1 MQENKPPAEKDRF
14 TTTLDGDLLQKIKI
28 LAIYEKCSTN
38 VLIEEAIQDLLLK
51 YETRK
56 ALEEKERRE
65 TQKDLFD
72 TE

>member
-1 MQENKPPAEKDRF
+1 MEENKPPADRDRF
-14 TTTLDGDLLQKIKI
+14 TTTLEVDLLQKVKI

-38 VLIEEAIQDLLLK
+38 VLLEEAIQDLLLK

-56 ALEEKERRE
+56 AAEE
-65 TQKDLFD
+65 QKRQEAQKGLFD

>member
-1 MQENKPPAEKDRF
+1 MEKQCLIKQ
-14 TTTLDGDLLQKIKI
+14 TTTIDADLLQKVMI

-38 VLIEEAIQDLLLK
+38 VLLEEAIEDLLQK

-56 ALEEKERRE
+56 AAEE
-65 TQKDLFD
+65 QKRQEAQKGLFD